1 VVTPG
6 RRSGS
11 GWLLGWFWGWFWEAD
26 RFSRRISRYRGKVSA
41 TAGDFLPDEK

>member
-11 GWLLGWFWGWFWEAD
+11 GWLLGWFWEAD